1 MFKHPIRFYNWTPS
15 ESQQSFLNFL
25 KLYEHKKFTE
35 KNISIKISF
44 ESETLCRIILRSDN
58 RKIDFTATYNFL
70 EFDKKLL
77 TASQLLLA

>member
-15 ESQQSFLNFL
+15 ETQQSFLNFL
-25 KLYEHKKFTE
+25 KLYEHKKYTD

-44 ESETLCRIILRSDN
+44 ESNNLCRIIMRQED
-58 RKIDFTATYNFL
+58 RKVDFTATYNFL

-77 TASQLLLA
+77 IASQLLLT